1 MSKELRKRNE
11 LIYAQKHRDGKTYK
25 ELANEFEITETR
37 IRQILEQERRKRHRL
52 VYVVTNKTI
61 KEIEY
66 ICNELNVSKTTKGRI
81 YNALA
86 EAGLLL
92 DKKWMRVSRAN
103 LLKIPNLGKYSVEII
118 LKAAKLNLKS

>member
-1 MSKELRKRNE
+1 MSKELRNRNE
-11 LIYAQKHRDGKTYK
+11 LIYARKHRDGKTYK
-25 ELANEFEITETR
+25 ELSDEFGITETR

-92 DKKWMRVSRAN
+92 DKKWMRVSRAT